1 MKLLPPV
8 LSVVMHSLSHQCYCG
23 SCALAELI
31 TAAQSLLVRLDRV
44 LPVLLL
50 ISPNM
55 PRFLHTY
62 VMFCNGF
69 LFPNA
74 FCIGFQHLSVTGCDP
89 SYLTN
94 LYRLVSILV

>member
-62 VMFCNGF
+62 VMFCNDF
-69 LFPNA
+69 L
-74 FCIGFQHLSVTGCDP
+74 ISQRI
-89 SYLTN
+89 
-94 LYRLVSILV
+94 LYRISALVCNWLWPILLSIDWFRF